1 MSFIS
6 EKSKQ
11 IPGSMIREMFA
22 MRLLKKK
29 HVVVPGTG
37 FGEALRRSFGDDIS
51 SDKGDFGERF
61 SKFRDFLNDIFA
73 ISMGG
78 IQAKHVHTRFD

>member
-6 EKSKQ
+6 EKSKK

-37 FGEALRRSFGDDIS
+37 FGDGGEGFVRLAYATSEDNIREGLRRMKEFVES
-51 SDKGDFGERF
+51 
-61 SKFRDFLNDIFA
+61 L
-73 ISMGG
+73 
-78 IQAKHVHTRFD
+78 